1 VKSNVFYSN
10 TINVL
15 YLHYNRIQNIAMT
28 KDVTTIRI
36 DSNVMNRIK
45 EVAKK
50 ENRPISNFIETVL
63 IKYLEEIK
71 EAKNPAD

>member
-1 VKSNVFYSN
+1 
-10 TINVL
+10 
-15 YLHYNRIQNIAMT
+15 
-28 KDVTTIRI
+28 
-36 DSNVMNRIK
+36 MNRIK